1 MKIHDVNTTTALALF
16 FIAFA
21 IMLIG
26 ALDVIS
32 PARTIIQEAQAQQQT
47 REEAST
53 EATEDTSDG
62 PLETLT
68 TDNSPERGEGEEK
81 DAAADADNE
90 QDTVTI
96 CIGIPPNQMTQKVT
110 LGEAQFLEE
119 TIPENE
125 FSYGTCGEG

>member
-1 MKIHDVNTTTALALF
+1 MKIFGVNTTTALALF

-47 REEAST
+47 RKEAST
-53 EATEDTSDG
+53 EATEDISDG
-62 PLETLT
+62 PPETLT
-68 TDNSPERGEGEEK
+68 TDNSPEGGGEEEE

-125 FSYGTCGEG
+125 LSYGICNEG